1 MAARR
6 PLTPQ
11 EYGGILRRRWFLI
24 LSLGILGPVV
34 GYSGSL
40 AFHSRYTS
48 KSLLLIESQRIPDS
62 YVKSLI
68 SEDLNMRVSNIEE
81 HILSR
86 SQLQPIIEHY
96 GLFKEVAGRNS
107 MEALVLMLQKAVE
120 VTPLKPIVR
129 SRDETV
135 PGFEIAVTLDDPRVA
150 QQVCTDI
157 ASMFVEADVRQ
168 RSQTAQ
174 GTTNFLQSQLDEAKR
189 NLDERDVKLAAFK
202 RKYMGMLP
210 DDAQTNLNL
219 LNTLDTQLSAITQ
232 ALNRA
237 AQDKAYTETILA
249 QQVQAWEITK
259 ELKPGSTLN
268 PALEPDPLRKR
279 LADLQNYLAN
289 LQAVYTDDYPAVINA
304 RAEIEDLKKQ
314 ISGAPS
320 HATSVS
326 TADADKAKKDSLV
339 EPPQIGQLRAQVHSY
354 DEAIQVNSREQK
366 HLQDQIK
373 QYESRLQ
380 LSPVVEQEYKQLTRD
395 YQTALQF
402 YNELLGKRDQSGM
415 ATDLERRQE
424 GEQFR
429 VVDPANLPEK
439 PSFPNRLLFA
449 LGGLG
454 LGLFLGVG
462 TSIAGA
468 MNDKRLRSELDIEFY
483 LGVSAFALIPSM
495 HTPMNGKRPP
505 KENSKAKLPKG
516 AALSLATSSARP
528 GNSARIASVTD
539 PLSVSAQ
546 DMPGTEHVDWESS
559 NVMELRKM
567 LRLRS
572 RETKWTPDPTAMV
585 CFDKEFLS
593 HGGEEFRTLRSRLN
607 IVRERKTLQKL
618 LITSP
623 IAEDGKSFI
632 AANLAEVLLWQGNRH
647 VLLIDGDLRASRLHV
662 SLGTSSVPGLTDYLS
677 GEADEFAILRRGAQQ
692 NLFFIPSGKQAS
704 NSSELLENGRLRVL
718 LQRMSTVFDW
728 IIVDSPPVGPVHDA
742 KIIGELCDGV
752 LTVVKAGAT
761 PFDLAQRACKE
772 FKEKAFLGVVLNQVE
787 LDAMYGYGYGYYRQR
802 QTAGTNGAKT

>member
-1 MAARR
+1 MPARR

-11 EYGGILRRRWFLI
+11 EYGEILRRRWFLI
-24 LSLGILGPVV
+24 LSLAVLGPLL

-86 SQLQPIIEHY
+86 SQLQPIIERY
-96 GLFKEVAGRNS
+96 SLFKEVAGRQT
-107 MEALVLMLQKAVE
+107 MEGLVLLLQKAIE

-157 ASMFVEADVRQ
+157 ASMFVEADIRQ

-174 GTTNFLQSQLDEAKR
+174 GTTNFLQSQLDDAKR
-189 NLDERDVKLAAFK
+189 HLDEQDVKLAEFK

-210 DDAQTNLNL
+210 DDSQTNLNL

-237 AQDKAYTETILA
+237 QQDKAYTETILA
-249 QQVQAWEITK
+249 QQAQAWEITK
-259 ELKPGSTLN
+259 EFKPGSTLN

-289 LQAVYTDDYPAVINA
+289 LQAQYTDDYPAVINT

-314 ISGAPS
+314 ISGTPS
-320 HATSVS
+320 HSTSAS
-326 TADADKAKKDSLV
+326 TADKAKKDSPV

-354 DEAIQVNSREQK
+354 EEAIQVNSREQK
-366 HLQDQIK
+366 RLQDEIK
-373 QYESRLQ
+373 RYESRLQ

-402 YNELLGKRDQSGM
+402 YNELLNKRDQSGM

-454 LGLFLGVG
+454 LGLFLGIG

-468 MNDKRLRSELDIEFY
+468 MNDKRLRSELDIQFY
-483 LGVSAFALIPSM
+483 LGVNAFALIPSM
-495 HTPMNGKRPP
+495 HSPMNGKRLP

-516 AALSLATSSARP
+516 AALTLAISSGRP
-528 GNSARIASVTD
+528 GNGARTVSVTD
-539 PLSVSAQ
+539 PLSASA
-546 DMPGTEHVDWESS
+546 MGIPGTEHLDWESS
-559 NVMELRKM
+559 NLMELRKM
-567 LRLRS
+567 LRERS

-607 IVRERKTLQKL
+607 LVRERKTLQKL
-618 LITSP
+618 LVTSP
-623 IAEDGKSFI
+623 MAEDGKSFI
-632 AANLAEVLLWQGNRH
+632 AANLAEVILWQGNRH

-677 GEADEFAILRRGAQQ
+677 GQADEFAILRRGAQE
-692 NLFFIPSGKQAS
+692 NLFFIPSGKPAP

-728 IIVDSPPVGPVHDA
+728 IIIDSPPVGPVHDA

-761 PFDLAQRACKE
+761 LFDLAQRAYKE
-772 FKEKAFLGVVLNQVE
+772 FKEKAFLGVIFNHVD
-787 LDAMYGYGYGYYRQR
+787 LDSMYGYGYGHYQ
-802 QTAGTNGAKT
+802 QKHSAVTNGVKS